1 MSLLMQ
7 CFNLNRYPFM
17 RYGPNV
23 VEYYSLPSAE
33 RETFSVNPMCE
44 AFPRIAACHYYR
56 YGSGGRQETLD
67 AICILGLNMINDKAR
82 INFRGLMPK
91 SLRIIIFFLTSRF
104 SWCFG
109 SGMRSS
115 QFSGW
120 RGSFT
125 DVCKCHL
132 AGSGIAI
139 SNL

>member
-67 AICILGLNMINDKAR
+67 AICILGLNMINDKA
-82 INFRGLMPK
+82 ILQIAEVSCQKVF
-91 SLRIIIFFLTSRF
+91 RIIIFFHFQIFLVLWFWYAFLSVFGLARFVYRCMQMSSRRVRY
-104 SWCFG
+104 S
-109 SGMRSS
+109 
-115 QFSGW
+115 
-120 RGSFT
+120 
-125 DVCKCHL
+125 D
-132 AGSGIAI
+132 
-139 SNL
+139 